1 MNAQADGV
9 RDFGSG
15 VGDGRSGDDDGGG
28 QTLDVID
35 KYHGTVAYKMTAA
48 SPEDLATA
56 VALARR
62 AVGTPLPAHRR
73 YEILSAAADLLQDRR
88 DGFVAAL
95 VAEAGKPRK
104 ASVTEV
110 ARSVE
115 TLRWSAEE
123 AKRLTGQTIPLD
135 AATSGVGRIA
145 LTLRE
150 PVGVVAAIT
159 PTNSPLNLVAHKV
172 GPALAGGN
180 AVVLKPPQVTP
191 TCSFLLREVLLEAGL
206 PTEFLSVVAGP
217 GLGDPLLNHPDV
229 DFYNFT
235 GSIPVGEHLRRTVG
249 LRDTLLE
256 LGGNSPVIVH
266 HDADVRRAAAA
277 CAAKGFLAAGQACTS
292 VQRVYVHSDVIDAF
306 THALVAATQDL
317 KVGDPEDPTTD
328 IGPMISQAEAER
340 VEKWITAA
348 VEGGARQLTGGL
360 RDGSVL
366 WPAVLVDVP
375 HEARVYCE
383 EVFGP
388 VVVVEAY
395 EDIDQVIDTAND
407 TRYGLHA
414 AVFTSSLEVAF
425 NAINRLQA
433 GAVLVNEA
441 TQWRTEF
448 MPFGGIKNS
457 GSGREGPRYAV
468 EHMTRLKTAVLALEK
483 TVDARPA
490 RPLVTD

>member
-1 MNAQADGV
+1 MTAERGAV
-9 RDFGSG
+9 VEFGLA
-15 VGDGRSGDDDGGG
+15 VGDDRSGGGG
-28 QTLDVID
+28 VLDVTD
-35 KYHGTVAYKMTAA
+35 KYRGSIAYRIAAA
-48 SPEDLATA
+48 SGEDLAAA
-56 VALARR
+56 VDLAREAVR
-62 AVGTPLPAHRR
+62 APLPAHRR
-73 YEILSAAADLLQDRR
+73 YDILSASADLMKERTDE
-88 DGFVAAL
+88 FVAAL
-95 VAEAGKPRK
+95 VAEAGKPHK

-110 ARSVE
+110 ARSIE

-123 AKRLTGQTIPLD
+123 AKRITGETIPLD
-135 AATSGVGRIA
+135 AAAAGVGRLA

-180 AVVLKPPQVTP
+180 AVVLKPPQATP
-191 TCSFLLREVLLEAGL
+191 VCSLLLRQVLLDAGL
-206 PTEFLSVVAGP
+206 PAEFFSVVAGP
-217 GLGDPLLNHPDV
+217 GLGDPLLTNPGV

-266 HDADVRRAAAA
+266 HDARVGRAAAA
-277 CAAKGFLAAGQACTS
+277 CATKGFLAAGQACTS
-292 VQRVYVHSDVIDAF
+292 VQRVYVHGDVIDDF
-306 THALVAATQDL
+306 TQRLVAATENL
-317 KVGDPEDPTTD
+317 NVGDPADPSTD
-328 IGPMISQAEAER
+328 VGPMISEGEAQR
-340 VEKWITAA
+340 VEAWIAAA
-348 VEGGARQLTGGL
+348 VEAGARQLTGGK
-360 RDGSVL
+360 REGSVL
-366 WPAVLVDVP
+366 WPTVLVDVP
-375 HEARVYCE
+375 HDARAYCE

-388 VVVVEAY
+388 VVVVEQY
-395 EDIDQVIDTAND
+395 DDLHEVIDTAND
-407 TRYGLHA
+407 TPYGLHA
-414 AVFTSSLEVAF
+414 AVFTSSLGVAF
-425 NAINRLQA
+425 TAINGLEA

-448 MPFGGIKNS
+448 MPFGGIKKS

-468 EHMTRLKTAVLALEK
+468 EHMTRLKTAMLALED